1 MLMTEH
7 LVNQMENSKM
17 IPISKVSFLWKND
30 IQIELCYIATV
41 LAISNDDWDK
51 IDAVVSL

>member
-1 MLMTEH
+1 MTEH
-7 LVNQMENSKM
+7 LVNQKEN
-17 IPISKVSFLWKND
+17 SKVSFLWKND

>member
-1 MLMTEH
+1 
-7 LVNQMENSKM
+7 M
-17 IPISKVSFLWKND
+17 ISISKVSFLWKND